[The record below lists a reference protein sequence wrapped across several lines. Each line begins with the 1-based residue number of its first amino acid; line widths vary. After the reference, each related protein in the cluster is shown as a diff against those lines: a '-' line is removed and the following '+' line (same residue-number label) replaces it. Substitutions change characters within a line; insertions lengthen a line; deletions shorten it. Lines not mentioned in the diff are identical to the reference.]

1 MCPSLRTRRAL
12 RNYRSVINNG
22 FLREFSLGENF
33 KKGNKMKIRDIMKNA
48 AIYLGLSSV
57 KDYLDNTG
65 NANAETLKT
74 VDLMTG
80 LSNLVISELASTY
93 VPMMYSETVTATGGK
108 IYFSALSKDP
118 VKITSVKDGY
128 GVDEKFKVFPEYLEI
143 KNGSYEITYQYLPS
157 NYSISEEIGYKTKD
171 VPPSAF
177 SYGLCAEYCITQ
189 CRFEEAVAWRK
200 RYIAALEKVLVPKNR
215 LMKGRD
221 FI

>member
-1 MCPSLRTRRAL
+1 
-12 RNYRSVINNG
+12 
-22 FLREFSLGENF
+22 
-33 KKGNKMKIRDIMKNA
+33 MKLKDIMKNA

-57 KDYLDNTG
+57 KDYLDNAG
-65 NANAETLKT
+65 NATSETLKA
-74 VDLMTG
+74 VDLLAG
-80 LSNLVISELASTY
+80 LSNLVIAELASTY
-93 VPMMYSETVTATGGK
+93 VPMLFSETVTATGGK

-128 GVDEKFKVFPEYLEI
+128 GNDTAFKVFPEYVEV
-143 KNGSYEITYQYLPS
+143 KDGVYGITYQYIPS
-157 NYSISEEIGYKTKD
+157 NYAVTDDIGYKDKE

-200 RYIAALEKVLVPKNR
+200 RYIAALEKVLTPKNR
-215 LMKGRD
+215 TMKGRE